1 MRLLS
6 LSVLLVVV
14 GAAGGDPAAEL
25 KALEGTWSPV
35 DFKIGGKSGVPESI
49 KDFKLTIAGGTYSLA
64 AGKETD
70 KGTLKLDDKATPK
83 GMDVVGTDGPSKG
96 KTVRAI
102 YKLDG
107 DKLTI
112 CYALDG
118 KDRPTAFE
126 STKEN
131 GWLLATY
138 QRGK

>member
-1 MRLLS
+1 MRLMS

-14 GAAGGDPAAEL
+14 GVANGDQAADL

-35 DFKIGGKSGVPESI
+35 DFKIGGKAGVPESI
-49 KDFKLTIAGGTYSLA
+49 KDFKLTIAGATYSLA
-64 AGKETD
+64 TGKQTD

-83 GMDVVGTDGPSKG
+83 GMDVVGTDGPNKG
-96 KTVRAI
+96 NTLLAI
-102 YKLDG
+102 YKIDG

-118 KDRPTAFE
+118 KVRPTAFE
-126 STKEN
+126 STQEN